1 MASAHFSRC
10 EQARFWVVAQA
21 AKPSDDVGKSQIDV
35 AFDVLDEH
43 GSGPHFADDPLD
55 FGPQVPGI
63 GFSAPLSG
71 HAERLARISGSE
83 DMNLAAPW
91 AAVEGSEIVPDRRMI
106 QGRVCHPG
114 HESGRCMGLPLDE
127 TDSAIS
133 GLGDREAKLET
144 AITGAEGKAGEG
156 VDISGMNNHKRGLR
170 RRSSLRSRRAHRPQL
185 IDLAAAP
192 ALDLD
197 RACQCAILCLEQ
209 QRVASAAPKRLLH
222 RYAPITAPPS
232 RPGELEGWR
241 ASPKV
246 RVPARGLR
254 RFERLC
260 RPRQKAAQFITSARR
275 SQRTI
280 TSISDW
286 MISPEIV
293 EVVSSTL

>member
-1 MASAHFSRC
+1 MSSAHFSRC

-35 AFDVLDEH
+35 AFDILDEH

-55 FGPQVPGI
+55 LRPQVPWI
-63 GFSAPLSG
+63 GFSAPLAG

-170 RRSSLRSRRAHRPQL
+170 RRSSLRSRRAHRPHL

-254 RFERLC
+254 RC
-260 RPRQKAAQFITSARR
+260 
-275 SQRTI
+275 
-280 TSISDW
+280 
-286 MISPEIV
+286 
-293 EVVSSTL
+293 